1 MLTDLNATPT
11 EPGISKKNFY
21 IDEPNPT
28 IQNDCLGR
36 GQFISAVTVRGDA
49 DEVLDG
55 DAEGR
60 DRRGGDSRTL
70 VSALCWPVSQAMDQT
85 SVRQYVLTLCLSC
98 IYSSVWAIRV
108 RQAPLRKRGRHEL
121 ASYHENPLSFP
132 IVATLF
138 PPLQ

>member
-11 EPGISKKNFY
+11 EPVISKKNFY
-21 IDEPNPT
+21 IDAPNPT

-60 DRRGGDSRTL
+60 DRRGAIHGL
-70 VSALCWPVSQAMDQT
+70 LFLLYVSQ
-85 SVRQYVLTLCLSC
+85 
-98 IYSSVWAIRV
+98 
-108 RQAPLRKRGRHEL
+108 L
-121 ASYHENPLSFP
+121 AKPWTKH
-132 IVATLF
+132 
-138 PPLQ
+138 Q